1 LAEFTTHTEP
11 ELLEIVIRQNEL
23 VLVAYVRENSVT
35 LVREKDGKIL
45 EYATFGSGPL
55 QVLRDWM
62 TKHGEKNGRGIV

>member
-1 LAEFTTHTEP
+1 MTELRTTNEP
-11 ELLEIVIRQNEL
+11 EVLEIVIRQNEL

-35 LVREKDGKIL
+35 LVRERDGKVL

-62 TKHGEKNGRGIV
+62 KGER